1 MSLERTFVML
11 KPGVLQRRLVGEVVG
26 RFERKG
32 LNLIALKLM
41 TIDRTL
47 AERHYQEHV
56 DKPFFASLVEYIT
69 SGPVVAMVWEG
80 ENAIS
85 TVRTLAGAT
94 NPQNAAPGTIRG
106 DLALVTQNNVVH
118 ASDSP
123 ESSAREMSLFF
134 DDSEVL
140 PFVDGNAE
148 WLG

>member
-1 MSLERTFVML
+1 MSHERTFVML

-32 LNLIALKLM
+32 LNVIAMKLM
-41 TIDRTL
+41 YIDRTL

-56 DKPFFASLVEYIT
+56 DKPFFASLVDYIT
-69 SGPVVAMVWEG
+69 SGPVIAMVWEG
-80 ENAIS
+80 ESAIS

-134 DDSEVL
+134 EDTEIL

>member
-1 MSLERTFVML
+1 MNLERTFIML

-32 LNLIALKLM
+32 LNLIAMKLM
-41 TIDRTL
+41 NIDRTL

-56 DKPFFASLVEYIT
+56 DKPFFASLVDYIT
-69 SGPVVAMVWEG
+69 SGPVIAMVWEG
-80 ENAIS
+80 ESAIS

-123 ESSAREMSLFF
+123 DSSAREMSLFF
-134 DDSEVL
+134 EDTEIL

>member
-56 DKPFFASLVEYIT
+56 EKPFFASLVEYIT

-80 ENAIS
+80 ENAIA

>member
-1 MSLERTFVML
+1 MSLERTFIML

-32 LNLIALKLM
+32 LNLIAMKLM
-41 TIDRTL
+41 NIDRTL

-56 DKPFFASLVEYIT
+56 DKPFFASLVDYIT
-69 SGPVVAMVWEG
+69 SGPVIAMVWEG
-80 ENAIS
+80 ESAIS

-123 ESSAREMSLFF
+123 DSSAREMSLFF
-134 DDSEVL
+134 EDTEIL

>member
-56 DKPFFASLVEYIT
+56 EKPFFASLVEYIT

-80 ENAIS
+80 ENAIA
-85 TVRTLAGAT
+85 TVRALAGAT

>member
-56 DKPFFASLVEYIT
+56 EKPFFASLVEYIT
-69 SGPVVAMVWEG
+69 SGPVVSMVWEG
-80 ENAIS
+80 ENAIA
-85 TVRTLAGAT
+85 TVRALAGAT

>member
-32 LNLIALKLM
+32 LNLIAMKLM
-41 TIDRTL
+41 NIDRTL

-56 DKPFFASLVEYIT
+56 DKPFFASLVDYIT
-69 SGPVVAMVWEG
+69 SGPVIAMVWEG
-80 ENAIS
+80 ESAIS

-134 DDSEVL
+134 EDTEIL

>member
-1 MSLERTFVML
+1 MSLERTFIML

-32 LNLIALKLM
+32 LNLIAMKLM
-41 TIDRTL
+41 TIDRAL

-69 SGPVVAMVWEG
+69 SGPVIAMVWEG
-80 ENAIS
+80 ESAIS

-134 DDSEVL
+134 QDSEIL

>member
-94 NPQNAAPGTIRG
+94 NPQNAVPGTIRG